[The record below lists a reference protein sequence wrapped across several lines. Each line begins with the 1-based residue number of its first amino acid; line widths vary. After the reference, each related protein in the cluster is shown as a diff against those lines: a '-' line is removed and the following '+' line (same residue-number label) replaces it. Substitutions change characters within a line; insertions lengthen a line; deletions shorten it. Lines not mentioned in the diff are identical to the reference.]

1 MGFPGILAPVKNCWP
16 FSCTQPCMLQDFK
29 VEVQKYR
36 RVIPHVCHYIAS
48 RVWGGERRGRESDPI
63 WSGYIELT
71 GPLRSLAD
79 RPWKE
84 GPSLYVASFCLP
96 WGTVGE
102 GEEEYCGEMIMEG
115 RKTLRE
121 YILLFPLLKYGLKC
135 GKPIFFL
142 FEP

>member
-1 MGFPGILAPVKNCWP
+1 MPLHCESGMGK
-16 FSCTQPCMLQDFK
+16 
-29 VEVQKYR
+29 
-36 RVIPHVCHYIAS
+36 
-48 RVWGGERRGRESDPI
+48 GEGERESDPI

-102 GEEEYCGEMIMEG
+102 GGGGILRRDDHG
-115 RKTLRE
+115 RKEDSSRV
-121 YILLFPLLKYGLKC
+121 YPAFSLFEIRTKVWETH
-135 GKPIFFL
+135 IFFSL
-142 FEP
+142 NLEWIY